1 MTRLSVC
8 GAPRKSAWV
17 SMHKAR
23 REVVM
28 AIIARQL
35 QQVARRLR
43 RAPAFTVITLLTLA
57 AGIGANTAVFSV
69 LEGVLL
75 KPLPYPQAEQLAA
88 VRLTAPGINLKDFE
102 LSPSDYFIFRE
113 QSATFQDI
121 AMYQDD
127 SVSVTGMAEPE
138 RVDAL
143 IVTDGML
150 PLLGIP
156 PMLGRVFS
164 RADDTKGAPD
174 TAVLTYGYWRRKWG
188 GDPNVVGKSIIV
200 DGKQRQIIGVMPKRF
215 HFLDHSDPAIITPF
229 QFDRNKTNL
238 GNFSYN
244 GVARLKPAAT
254 IEQVNAD
261 MARMLPIV
269 MRSFDA
275 PPGFSSKLFEDAH
288 IGPNAKPLRAEV
300 VGDIGN
306 VLWVLMGSIGMVL
319 LIVCANVTNLM
330 LVRIEGRRQELA
342 LRSALGA
349 GWGRIAGELL
359 FESLIIGFLSSVL
372 GLGLAWV
379 TLRVLVALAPSG
391 IPRLQEIGVDGTVL
405 LFTLGIAVLASVL
418 FGSIPVLKYA
428 GAHLSTGIRE
438 GGRAL
443 SQSRQQHRARNV
455 LVVVQVSLALVLLIC
470 SGLMI
475 RTFRARTN
483 VNPGFA
489 QPEQVQT
496 FRIYIPKTEVQE
508 DERVVR
514 FEQEIQDKIAAIPG
528 VASVAIGTKIPMDN
542 GGWHDPIFVESR
554 TYAEGELPPLLQFKF
569 MSPGFLKTVQ
579 IPLVAGRDFTW
590 EDTYQKLPVAIV
602 SENVAREYWPTPND
616 AIGKRVRVGSKDDW
630 REIVGVTG
638 DVYDDGVNQKPTKAA
653 YWPLMM
659 SNFESD
665 SLSVRRE
672 VAYAIR
678 SRRAGSEALMA
689 AVRQAA
695 WSVDPNLPLAEVH
708 TADYFYRRSLA
719 RTSFTLI
726 MLGVAGGMALLLGVV
741 GIYGVIAYSVSQRKR
756 EIGIRMAVGAQLPT
770 LIGMFVRQGML
781 LTSIGL
787 VAGLLASFGVMRLM
801 SSLLFGVKATDP
813 ATYIAV
819 SCGLATTAL
828 LACYL
833 PSRRAAGVDPIET
846 LRAE

>member
-1 MTRLSVC
+1 MTI
-8 GAPRKSAWV
+8 
-17 SMHKAR
+17 
-23 REVVM
+23 E
-28 AIIARQL
+28 RQFK
-35 QQVARRLR
+35 QVLRRLGR
-43 RAPAFTVITLLTLA
+43 SPVFTAITLITLA

-75 KPLPYPQAEQLAA
+75 RPLPYPHSEQLAA
-88 VRLTAPGINLKDFE
+88 VRLTAPGINIKDCE

-113 QSATFQDI
+113 QSAVFQDI
-121 AMYQDD
+121 GLYQGD
-127 SVSVTGMAEPE
+127 SVTVTGMAEPE
-138 RVDAL
+138 RVEAL

-150 PLLGIP
+150 PILGIP
-156 PMLGRVFS
+156 PMLGRVFTK
-164 RADDTKGAPD
+164 ADDVPGAPD
-174 TAVLTYGYWRRKWG
+174 TAVLTHGYWRRKFG
-188 GDPNVVGKSIIV
+188 GDRAVIGKTIVV
-200 DGKQRQIIGVMPKRF
+200 DGKQRQIIGVMPQRF
-215 HFLDHSDPAIITPF
+215 HFLDRSDPAIITPF
-229 QFDRNKTNL
+229 QLDRNKTNL
-238 GNFSYN
+238 GNFSYD
-244 GVARLKPAAT
+244 GVARLKPGVT
-254 IEQVNAD
+254 IDQVNAD

-269 MRSFDA
+269 IRSFDA
-275 PPGFSSKLFEDAH
+275 PPGFSIKLFEDAR
-288 IGPNAKPLRAEV
+288 IGPNAKSLRAEV

-330 LVRIEGRRQELA
+330 LVRIEGRHQELA

-349 GWGRIAGELL
+349 GWARIAGELL
-359 FESLIIGFLSSVL
+359 FESLIVGFLSSVL
-372 GLGLAWV
+372 GLGLAYGA
-379 TLRVLVALAPSG
+379 LRVLVALAPSG
-391 IPRLQEIGVDGTVL
+391 IPRLQEISIDGTVL

-418 FGSIPVLKYA
+418 FGSIPILKYA

-443 SQSRQQHRARNV
+443 SESRQQHRARNV

-475 RTFRARTN
+475 RTFRALTN
-483 VNPGFA
+483 VDPGFA

-496 FRIYIPKTEVQE
+496 FRIYIPKTEVKE
-508 DERVVR
+508 DERVLR

-528 VASVAIGTKIPMDN
+528 VGSVAIGTKIPMDN

-630 REIVGVTG
+630 REIVGVAG

-689 AVRQAA
+689 AVRQAV

-741 GIYGVIAYSVSQRKR
+741 GIYGVIAYSVSQRTR

-801 SSLLFGVKATDP
+801 SSLLFGVKAMDP
-813 ATYIAV
+813 LTYIAV
-819 SCGLATTAL
+819 SCGLAITAF
-828 LACYL
+828 LACFL
-833 PSRRAAGVDPIET
+833 PSRRAAAVDPVEA

>member
-1 MTRLSVC
+1 
-8 GAPRKSAWV
+8 
-17 SMHKAR
+17 
-23 REVVM
+23 M
-28 AIIARQL
+28 ATIAGQF

-43 RAPAFTVITLLTLA
+43 RAPAFTAITLLTLA
-57 AGIGANTAVFSV
+57 AGLGANTAVFSV

-88 VRLTAPGINLKDFE
+88 VRLTAPGINIKDFE

-188 GDPNVVGKSIIV
+188 GDPNVVGKTIIV

-288 IGPNAKPLRAEV
+288 IGPNTKPLRAEV

-330 LVRIEGRRQELA
+330 LVRVEGRRQELA
-342 LRSALGA
+342 LRAALGA

-359 FESLIIGFLSSVL
+359 FESLILGFLSSVL
-372 GLGLAWV
+372 GLGLAYAA
-379 TLRVLVALAPSG
+379 LRLLVALAPSG
-391 IPRLQEIGVDGTVL
+391 IPRLQEVGIDGTVL
-405 LFTLGIAVLASVL
+405 LFTLGIAMLASVL
-418 FGSIPVLKYA
+418 FASIPVLKYA

-438 GGRAL
+438 GARAL
-443 SQSRQQHRARNV
+443 SQSRGQHRARNV

-475 RTFRARTN
+475 RTFRALTN
-483 VNPGFA
+483 VNAGFA
-489 QPEQVQT
+489 DPERVQT
-496 FRIYIPKTEVQE
+496 FRIYIPETEVKE
-508 DERVVR
+508 NERVVR

-528 VASVAIGTKIPMDN
+528 VDSVAIGTKIPMDP
-542 GGWHDPIFVESR
+542 GGWHDPIFAEGR

-579 IPLVAGRDFTW
+579 IPMVAGRDFTW
-590 EDTYQKLPVAIV
+590 DDTYQKLPVAII
-602 SENVAREYWPTPND
+602 SENVAREYWPTAGD
-616 AIGKRVRVGSKDDW
+616 ALGKRIRVSTKDDW
-630 REIVGVTG
+630 REIIGVAG
-638 DVYDDGVNQKPTKAA
+638 DVYDDGVNQKPSKAA

-659 SNFESD
+659 VNFESD
-665 SLSVRRE
+665 PLSVRRE
-672 VAYAIR
+672 VAFAIR
-678 SRRAGSEALMA
+678 TRRAGSEALMA
-689 AVRQAA
+689 AVREAV

-708 TADYFYRRSLA
+708 TADYFYRKSLA

-741 GIYGVIAYSVSQRKR
+741 GIYGVIAYSVSQRTR
-756 EIGIRMAVGAQLPT
+756 EVGIRIALGAQLPSVT
-770 LIGMFVRQGML
+770 GMFVRQGMW
-781 LTSIGL
+781 LTGIGVLAGVL
-787 VAGLLASFGVMRLM
+787 VSFGVMRLM
-801 SSLLFGVKATDP
+801 SSLLFGVQAVDP
-813 ATYIAV
+813 VTYIAV
-819 SCGLATTAL
+819 SCGLAATAF

-833 PSRRAAGVDPIET
+833 PSRRAAGVDPVEA

>member
-1 MTRLSVC
+1 
-8 GAPRKSAWV
+8 
-17 SMHKAR
+17 
-23 REVVM
+23 M
-28 AIIARQL
+28 ATIGGQFK
-35 QQVARRLR
+35 QVLRRLGR
-43 RAPAFTVITLLTLA
+43 SPVFTAITLITLA

-75 KPLPYPQAEQLAA
+75 KPLPYPHSEQLAA
-88 VRLTAPGINLKDFE
+88 VRLTAPGINIKDFE

-121 AMYQDD
+121 GLYQGD
-127 SVSVTGMAEPE
+127 SVSVTGTAEPE

-150 PLLGIP
+150 PILGIP
-156 PMLGRVFS
+156 PMLGRVFTK
-164 RADDTKGAPD
+164 ADDSPGVPN
-174 TAVLTYGYWRRKWG
+174 TAVLTYGYWRRKFG
-188 GDPNVVGKSIIV
+188 GDPSVIGKTIVV

-215 HFLDHSDPAIITPF
+215 HFLDRSDPAIVTPF

-244 GVARLKPAAT
+244 GVARLKSGVT

-275 PPGFSSKLFEDAH
+275 PPGFSIKLFEDAH

-300 VGDIGN
+300 VGDIGD

-372 GLGLAWV
+372 GLGLVYGA
-379 TLRVLVALAPSG
+379 LRVLVALAPSG
-391 IPRLQEIGVDGTVL
+391 IPRLQEIGIDGTVL
-405 LFTLGIAVLASVL
+405 LFTLAIAVLASVL

-475 RTFRARTN
+475 RTFRALTN

-489 QPEQVQT
+489 QPERVQT
-496 FRIYIPKTEVQE
+496 FRIYIPNTEVKE
-508 DERVVR
+508 DERVLR
-514 FEQEIQDKIAAIPG
+514 FEQEIQEKIAAIPG
-528 VASVAIGTKIPMDN
+528 VESVAIGTKIPMDN
-542 GGWHDPIFVESR
+542 QGWHDPIFAEGR

-569 MSPGFLKTVQ
+569 MSPGFLGTVQ
-579 IPLVAGRDFTW
+579 IPLVAGREFTW

-602 SENVAREYWPTPND
+602 SENVAREYWPTAGD
-616 AIGKRVRVGSKDDW
+616 AIGRRIRVSSKDDW

-665 SLSVRRE
+665 TLSVRRG

-689 AVRQAA
+689 AVRQAV

-726 MLGVAGGMALLLGVV
+726 TLGVAGGMALLLGVV
-741 GIYGVIAYSVSQRKR
+741 GIYGVIAYSVSQRTR
-756 EIGIRMAVGAQLPT
+756 EIGIRIALGAQLPT
-770 LIGMFVRQGML
+770 LTGMFVRQGML

-787 VAGLLASFGVMRLM
+787 VAGLLVSFGVMRLM
-801 SSLLFGVKATDP
+801 SSLLFGVKAMDP
-813 ATYIAV
+813 VTYIAV
-819 SCGLATTAL
+819 SCGLAATAF

-833 PSRRAAGVDPIET
+833 PSRRAAGVDPVEA

>member
-1 MTRLSVC
+1 MTI
-8 GAPRKSAWV
+8 G
-17 SMHKAR
+17 
-23 REVVM
+23 
-28 AIIARQL
+28 RQFE
-35 QQVARRLR
+35 QVLRRLGR
-43 RAPAFTVITLLTLA
+43 SPVFTVITLITLA
-57 AGIGANTAVFSV
+57 AGIGANTAVFNV

-75 KPLPYPQAEQLAA
+75 RPLPYPHSEQLAA
-88 VRLTAPGINLKDFE
+88 VQLTASGINLKDFE

-113 QSATFQDI
+113 QSTMFQDI
-121 AMYQDD
+121 GLYQGD
-127 SVSVTGMAEPE
+127 SVSVTGTAEPE

-150 PLLGIP
+150 PILGIP
-156 PMLGRVFS
+156 PMLGRVFTK
-164 RADDTKGAPD
+164 ADDFPGAPD
-174 TAVLTYGYWRRKWG
+174 TAVLTHGYWRRKFG
-188 GDPNVVGKSIIV
+188 GDRSIIGKTIVV
-200 DGKQRQIIGVMPKRF
+200 DGKQRQIIGVMPQRF
-215 HFLDHSDPAIITPF
+215 HFLDRSDPAIITPF
-229 QFDRNKTNL
+229 QLDRNKTNL
-238 GNFSYN
+238 GNFSYD
-244 GVARLKPAAT
+244 GVARLKPGVT
-254 IEQVNAD
+254 IDQVNTD

-275 PPGFSSKLFEDAH
+275 PPGFSIKLFEDAR
-288 IGPNAKPLRAEV
+288 IAPNAKPLRAQV

-319 LIVCANVTNLM
+319 LIICANVTNLM

-359 FESLIIGFLSSVL
+359 FESLILGFLSSVL
-372 GLGLAWV
+372 GLGLAYGA
-379 TLRVLVALAPSG
+379 LRVLVALAPSG
-391 IPRLQEIGVDGTVL
+391 IPRLQEIGIDGTVL

-443 SQSRQQHRARNV
+443 SESRQQHRARNV
-455 LVVVQVSLALVLLIC
+455 LVVAQVSLALVLLIC

-475 RTFRARTN
+475 RTFRALTN

-496 FRIYIPKTEVQE
+496 FRIYVPKTEVKE
-508 DERVVR
+508 DERVARV
-514 FEQEIQDKIAAIPG
+514 EQEIQDKIAAIPG
-528 VASVAIGTKIPMDN
+528 VGSVAIGTKIPMDS
-542 GGWHDPIFVESR
+542 GGWHDPIFLESR

-602 SENVAREYWPTPND
+602 SENVAREYWPTPRE
-616 AIGKRVRVGSKDDW
+616 ALGKRIRVSSKDDW

-659 SNFESD
+659 SNFEGD

-672 VAYAIR
+672 VAYTIR

-689 AVRQAA
+689 AVRQAV

-741 GIYGVIAYSVSQRKR
+741 GIYGVIAYSVSQRTR
-756 EIGIRMAVGAQLPT
+756 EIGIRIAVGAQLPT

-787 VAGLLASFGVMRLM
+787 VAGLLVSFGVMRLM
-801 SSLLFGVKATDP
+801 SSLLFGVKAVDP
-813 ATYIAV
+813 LTYIAV
-819 SCGLATTAL
+819 SCGLAITAF

-833 PSRRAAGVDPIET
+833 PSRRAAAVDPVEA

>member
-1 MTRLSVC
+1 MSTIGGQFKQVLWRLGRSPV
-8 GAPRKSAWV
+8 
-17 SMHKAR
+17 
-23 REVVM
+23 
-28 AIIARQL
+28 
-35 QQVARRLR
+35 
-43 RAPAFTVITLLTLA
+43 FTVITLITLA

-75 KPLPYPQAEQLAA
+75 KPLPYPHSERLAA
-88 VRLTAPGINLKDFE
+88 IRLTAPGINIKDFE

-188 GDPNVVGKSIIV
+188 GDPNVVGKTIIV

-275 PPGFSSKLFEDAH
+275 PPGFSIKLFEDAR

-330 LVRIEGRRQELA
+330 LVRIEGRRQELV

-359 FESLIIGFLSSVL
+359 FESLIIGFLSGAL
-372 GLGLAWV
+372 GLGLAWGA
-379 TLRVLVALAPSG
+379 LRVLVALAPSG
-391 IPRLQEIGVDGTVL
+391 IPRLQGVGIDETVL

-418 FGSIPVLKYA
+418 FASIPVLKYA

-443 SQSRQQHRARNV
+443 SQSRQQHRARNA
-455 LVVVQVSLALVLLIC
+455 LVVVQVSLAVVLLIC

-475 RTFRARTN
+475 RTFRALTK

-496 FRIYIPKTEVQE
+496 FRIYIPKTEAKE

-528 VASVAIGTKIPMDN
+528 VESVAIGTKIPMDP

-630 REIVGVTG
+630 REIVGVAG

-659 SNFESD
+659 SNFESN
-665 SLSVRRE
+665 SLSVQRG

-689 AVRQAA
+689 DVRQAV

-708 TADYFYRRSLA
+708 TADYFYRKSLA

-741 GIYGVIAYSVSQRKR
+741 GIYGVVAYSVSQRTR
-756 EIGIRMAVGAQLPT
+756 EIGIRMALGAQLPT
-770 LIGMFVRQGML
+770 LTRMFVRQGML
-781 LTSIGL
+781 LTSIGV
-787 VAGLLASFGVMRLM
+787 VAGLFVSFGVMRLM

-813 ATYIAV
+813 VTYIAV
-819 SCGLATTAL
+819 SCGLAATAF

>member
-1 MTRLSVC
+1 
-8 GAPRKSAWV
+8 
-17 SMHKAR
+17 
-23 REVVM
+23 
-28 AIIARQL
+28 
-35 QQVARRLR
+35 
-43 RAPAFTVITLLTLA
+43 
-57 AGIGANTAVFSV
+57 
-69 LEGVLL
+69 
-75 KPLPYPQAEQLAA
+75 
-88 VRLTAPGINLKDFE
+88 
-102 LSPSDYFIFRE
+102 
-113 QSATFQDI
+113 
-121 AMYQDD
+121 
-127 SVSVTGMAEPE
+127 
-138 RVDAL
+138 
-143 IVTDGML
+143 
-150 PLLGIP
+150 
-156 PMLGRVFS
+156 
-164 RADDTKGAPD
+164 
-174 TAVLTYGYWRRKWG
+174 
-188 GDPNVVGKSIIV
+188 
-200 DGKQRQIIGVMPKRF
+200 
-215 HFLDHSDPAIITPF
+215 
-229 QFDRNKTNL
+229 
-238 GNFSYN
+238 
-244 GVARLKPAAT
+244 
-254 IEQVNAD
+254 
-261 MARMLPIV
+261 MLPIV

-275 PPGFSSKLFEDAH
+275 PPGFSIKLFEDAR

-359 FESLIIGFLSSVL
+359 FESLVVGFLSSAL
-372 GLGLAWV
+372 GLGLAYSA
-379 TLRVLVALAPSG
+379 LRVLVALAPSG
-391 IPRLQEIGVDGTVL
+391 IPRLQEIGIDGTVL
-405 LFTLGIAVLASVL
+405 LFTLGIAVLASLL
-418 FGSIPVLKYA
+418 FGLIPVLKYA
-428 GAHLSTGIRE
+428 GRHLSTGIRE

-443 SQSRQQHRARNV
+443 SESRQRHRARNV

-475 RTFRARTN
+475 RTFRALTN

-496 FRIYIPKTEVQE
+496 FRIYIPKTEVKE

-514 FEQEIQDKIAAIPG
+514 FEQEIQDKIGAIPG
-528 VASVAIGTKIPMDN
+528 VESVAIGTKIPMDS

-554 TYAEGELPPLLQFKF
+554 TYAEGELPPVLQFKF

-579 IPLVAGRDFTW
+579 IPLMAGRDFTW

-602 SENVAREYWPTPND
+602 SENVAREYWPTPSD

-678 SRRAGSEALMA
+678 SRRAGSEELMA
-689 AVRQAA
+689 AVRQAV
-695 WSVDPNLPLAEVH
+695 WSVDPNLPLAEAH
-708 TADYFYRRSLA
+708 TADYFYRKSLA

-741 GIYGVIAYSVSQRKR
+741 GIYGVIAYSVSQRTR
-756 EIGIRMAVGAQLPT
+756 EIGIRIALGAQLPT
-770 LIGMFVRQGML
+770 LTRMFVRQGML
-781 LTSIGL
+781 LTSIGV
-787 VAGLLASFGVMRLM
+787 VAGLFVSFGVMRLM

-813 ATYIAV
+813 VTYIAV
-819 SCGLATTAL
+819 SSGLATTAF

-833 PSRRAAGVDPIET
+833 PSRRAAGVDPVET

>member
-1 MTRLSVC
+1 
-8 GAPRKSAWV
+8 
-17 SMHKAR
+17 
-23 REVVM
+23 M
-28 AIIARQL
+28 ATIRGQF
-35 QQVARRLR
+35 QQVLRKLR
-43 RAPAFTVITLLTLA
+43 RSPVFTAITLITLA

-75 KPLPYPQAEQLAA
+75 KPLPYPHPEQLAA
-88 VRLTAPGINLKDFE
+88 VRLTAPGINIKDFE

-113 QSATFQDI
+113 QNTTFQDI
-121 AMYQDD
+121 AMYQGD
-127 SVSVTGMAEPE
+127 SVSVTGSAEPE
-138 RVDAL
+138 RVDSL

-150 PLLGIP
+150 PILAIP

-164 RADDTKGAPD
+164 KADDSPGAPD
-174 TAVLTYGYWRRKWG
+174 TVVLTYGYWRRKFG
-188 GDPNVVGKSIIV
+188 GDRSVIGKTLVV
-200 DGKQRQIIGVMPKRF
+200 DGKQRQIIGVMPQRF
-215 HFLDHSDPAIITPF
+215 HFLDRSDPAIITPF

-244 GVARLKPAAT
+244 GVARLKPGVT
-254 IEQVNAD
+254 MPQVSAD

-275 PPGFSSKLFEDAH
+275 PPGFSIKLFEEAR
-288 IGPNAKPLRAEV
+288 IAPNPKLLRAEV
-300 VGDIGN
+300 VGDIGD
-306 VLWVLMGSIGMVL
+306 VLWVLMGSVGMVL

-330 LVRIEGRRQELA
+330 LVRIEARRQELA

-372 GLGLAWV
+372 GLALAYAA
-379 TLRVLVALAPSG
+379 LRVLVALAPSG
-391 IPRLQEIGVDGTVL
+391 IPRLQEIGIDGTVL
-405 LFTLGIAVLASVL
+405 LFTLGIAALASVL
-418 FGSIPVLKYA
+418 FASIPVLKYA

-443 SQSRQQHRARNV
+443 SQSREQHRARNA
-455 LVVVQVSLALVLLIC
+455 LVVLQVALALVLLIC
-470 SGLMI
+470 SGLMM
-475 RTFRARTN
+475 RTFLALTN

-489 QPEQVQT
+489 QPQQVQT
-496 FRIYIPKTEVQE
+496 FRIYIPNTEVKE

-514 FEQEIQDKIAAIPG
+514 FEEEIQEKIAAISG
-528 VASVAIGTKIPMDN
+528 VDFVAIGTKIPMDN
-542 GGWHDPIFVESR
+542 QGWHDPIFVESR

-569 MSPGFLKTVQ
+569 MSPGFLRTVQ
-579 IPLVAGRDFTW
+579 IPLVAGREFTW
-590 EDTYQKLPVAIV
+590 EDTYQKRAVAII
-602 SENVAREYWPTPND
+602 SENVAQEYWPTPAD
-616 AIGKRVRVGSKDDW
+616 AIGKRIRVSTKDDW
-630 REIVGVTG
+630 REIIGVTG

-665 SLSVRRE
+665 PLSVRRE
-672 VAYAIR
+672 VAYAVR
-678 SRRAGSEALMA
+678 SRLAGSESLMA
-689 AVRQAA
+689 AVRQAV

-708 TADYFYRRSLA
+708 TADYFYRKSLA

-741 GIYGVIAYSVSQRKR
+741 GIYGVIAYSVSQRTR
-756 EIGIRMAVGAQLPT
+756 EIGIRIALGAQLPT
-770 LIGMFVRQGML
+770 LTGMFVRQGML
-781 LTSIGL
+781 LTGIGVL
-787 VAGLLASFGVMRLM
+787 AGLLVSIGVMRLM
-801 SSLLFGVKATDP
+801 SSLLFGVKAMDP
-813 ATYIAV
+813 VTYIAV
-819 SCGLATTAL
+819 ACGLAATAF

-833 PSRRAAGVDPIET
+833 PSRRAARVDPVDA

>member
-1 MTRLSVC
+1 
-8 GAPRKSAWV
+8 
-17 SMHKAR
+17 MHKAR

-28 AIIARQL
+28 ATIAGQF

-188 GDPNVVGKSIIV
+188 GDPNVVGESIIV

-330 LVRIEGRRQELA
+330 LVRVEGRRQELA
-342 LRSALGA
+342 LRAALGA

-359 FESLIIGFLSSVL
+359 FESLILGFLSSVL
-372 GLGLAWV
+372 GLGLAYAA
-379 TLRVLVALAPSG
+379 LRLLVALAPSG
-391 IPRLQEIGVDGTVL
+391 IPRLQEVGIDGTVL
-405 LFTLGIAVLASVL
+405 LFTLGIAMLASVL
-418 FGSIPVLKYA
+418 FASIPVLKYA

-438 GGRAL
+438 GARAL
-443 SQSRQQHRARNV
+443 SQSRGQHRARNV

-475 RTFRARTN
+475 RTFRALTN

-489 QPEQVQT
+489 EPERVQT
-496 FRIYIPKTEVQE
+496 FRIYIPETEVKE
-508 DERVVR
+508 NERVVR
-514 FEQEIQDKIAAIPG
+514 FEQEIQEKIAAIPG
-528 VASVAIGTKIPMDN
+528 VESVAIGTKIPMDP
-542 GGWHDPIFVESR
+542 GGWHDPIFAEGR

-579 IPLVAGRDFTW
+579 IPIVAGRDFTW
-590 EDTYQKLPVAIV
+590 DDTYQKLPVAII
-602 SENVAREYWPTPND
+602 SENVAREYWPTAGD
-616 AIGKRVRVGSKDDW
+616 ALGKRIRVSTKDDW
-630 REIVGVTG
+630 REIIGVAG
-638 DVYDDGVNQKPTKAA
+638 DVYDDGVNQKPSKAA

-659 SNFESD
+659 ANFESD
-665 SLSVRRE
+665 PLSVRRE
-672 VAYAIR
+672 VAFAVR
-678 SRRAGSEALMA
+678 TRRAGSQALMA
-689 AVRQAA
+689 AVREAV

-708 TADYFYRRSLA
+708 TADYFYRKSLA

-741 GIYGVIAYSVSQRKR
+741 GIYGVIAYSVSQRTR
-756 EIGIRMAVGAQLPT
+756 EIGIRIALGAQLPSVT
-770 LIGMFVRQGML
+770 GMFVRQGMW
-781 LTSIGL
+781 LTGIGVL
-787 VAGLLASFGVMRLM
+787 AGVFVSFAVMRLM
-801 SSLLFGVKATDP
+801 SSLLFGVQAVDP
-813 ATYIAV
+813 VTYIAV
-819 SCGLATTAL
+819 SCGLAATAF

-833 PSRRAAGVDPIET
+833 PSRRAAGVDPVEA

>member
-1 MTRLSVC
+1 
-8 GAPRKSAWV
+8 
-17 SMHKAR
+17 
-23 REVVM
+23 M
-28 AIIARQL
+28 ATVGGQFKHVL
-35 QQVARRLR
+35 RRLR
-43 RAPAFTVITLLTLA
+43 RAPVFTAFTLITLA

-69 LEGVLL
+69 LEAVLL
-75 KPLPYPQAEQLAA
+75 KPLPYPHSEQLAA
-88 VRLTAPGINLKDFE
+88 VRLTAPGIHIKDFE

-113 QSATFQDI
+113 QSTTFQDI
-121 AMYQDD
+121 GLYQVD
-127 SVSVTGMAEPE
+127 SVSVTGTAEPE

-150 PLLGIP
+150 PILGIT
-156 PMLGRVFS
+156 PMLGRAFTK
-164 RADDTKGAPD
+164 ADDSPGAPD
-174 TAVLTYGYWRRKWG
+174 TAVLTYGYWRRKFG
-188 GDPNVVGKSIIV
+188 GDASVIGKAIIL
-200 DGKQRQIIGVMPKRF
+200 DGKQRQIIGVMPQRF
-215 HFLDHSDPAIITPF
+215 HFLDRSDPAVITPF
-229 QFDRNKTNL
+229 QFDRQKTNL
-238 GNFSYN
+238 GNFSYD
-244 GVARLKPAAT
+244 GVARLKPGVT
-254 IEQVNAD
+254 IERVNTD
-261 MARMLPIV
+261 MERMLPIV
-269 MRSFDA
+269 MRSFEA
-275 PPGFSSKLFEDAH
+275 PPGFSIKLFQDAR
-288 IGPNAKPLRAEV
+288 IGPNAKSLRAEV

-342 LRSALGA
+342 LRAALGA

-372 GLGLAWV
+372 GLGLAYGA
-379 TLRVLVALAPSG
+379 LRLFVALAPSG
-391 IPRLQEIGVDGTVL
+391 IPRLQEIGIDGNTL
-405 LFTLGIAVLASVL
+405 LFTLSIAVLASVL
-418 FGSIPVLKYA
+418 FGLLPVLKYA

-455 LVVVQVSLALVLLIC
+455 LAVVQVSLALVLLIC

-475 RTFRARTN
+475 RTFRALVN

-489 QPEQVQT
+489 RPEQVQT
-496 FRIYIPKTEVQE
+496 FRISIVDTEVKE

-528 VASVAIGTKIPMDN
+528 AESVAIGTKIPMDN
-542 GGWHDPIFVESR
+542 QGWHDPIFLEGR

-569 MSPGFLKTVQ
+569 MSPGFLKTVR

-590 EDTYQKLPVAIV
+590 QDIYQKLPVAIV
-602 SENVAREYWPTPND
+602 SENVAREYWPTPGD
-616 AIGKRVRVGSKDDW
+616 AIGKRIRVSSKDDW

-638 DVYDDGVNQKPTKAA
+638 DVYDDGVSQKPTKAA

-665 SLSVRRE
+665 PVSVRRG

-678 SRRAGSEALMA
+678 SRRAGSEAFMA
-689 AVRQAA
+689 AVRQAV
-695 WSVDPNLPLAEVH
+695 WSVDPNLPLAEVY

-741 GIYGVIAYSVSQRKR
+741 GIYGVIAYSVSQRTR
-756 EIGIRMAVGAQLPT
+756 EIGIRIALGAQSPMVT
-770 LIGMFVRQGML
+770 GMFVRQGML

-787 VAGLLASFGVMRLM
+787 LVGLLVSFGVMRLM
-801 SSLLFGVKATDP
+801 STLLFGVKAMDP
-813 ATYIAV
+813 ITYITV
-819 SCGLATTAL
+819 SCGLATTAF

-833 PSRRAAGVDPIET
+833 PSRRAAGVDPVDA

>member
-1 MTRLSVC
+1 MATI
-8 GAPRKSAWV
+8 GAQFK
-17 SMHKAR
+17 
-23 REVVM
+23 
-28 AIIARQL
+28 
-35 QQVARRLR
+35 QVLRRLR
-43 RAPAFTVITLLTLA
+43 RSPAFTAITLITLA
-57 AGIGANTAVFSV
+57 AGIAANTAVFSV

-75 KPLPYPQAEQLAA
+75 KPLPYPHSERLAA
-88 VRLTAPGINLKDFE
+88 VRLTAPGINIKDFE

-121 AMYQDD
+121 ALFQGD

-150 PLLGIP
+150 SILGIP
-156 PMLGRVFS
+156 PMLGRVFTK
-164 RADDTKGAPD
+164 ADDSPGGPD
-174 TAVLTYGYWRRKWG
+174 TAVLTYGYWRGKFG
-188 GDPNVVGKSIIV
+188 GDPSVLGKTIVV
-200 DGKQRQIIGVMPKRF
+200 DGKQRQIIGVMPQRF
-215 HFLDHSDPAIITPF
+215 HFLDRSDPAIITPF

-238 GNFSYN
+238 GNFSYD
-244 GVARLKPAAT
+244 GVARLKSGVT

-275 PPGFSSKLFEDAH
+275 PPGFSIKLFEDAR

-349 GWGRIAGELL
+349 GWGRIAGEVL

-372 GLGLAWV
+372 GLGLAYGA
-379 TLRVLVALAPSG
+379 LRVLVALAPSG
-391 IPRLQEIGVDGTVL
+391 IPRLQEIGIDGTVL

-443 SQSRQQHRARNV
+443 SESRQQHRARNV

-475 RTFRARTN
+475 RTFRALTN

-489 QPEQVQT
+489 QPEHVQT
-496 FRIYIPKTEVQE
+496 FRIYIPDTEVKE
-508 DERVVR
+508 GERVVR

-528 VASVAIGTKIPMDN
+528 VESVAIGTKIPMDN
-542 GGWHDPIFVESR
+542 QGWHDPIYVEGRSL
-554 TYAEGELPPLLQFKF
+554 AEGELPPLLQFKF

-579 IPLVAGRDFTW
+579 IPLMAGRDFSW
-590 EDTYQKLPVAIV
+590 EDTYQKLPVAII

-616 AIGKRVRVGSKDDW
+616 ALGKRIRVSSKDDW
-630 REIVGVTG
+630 REIIGVTG

-665 SLSVRRE
+665 PLSVRRE

-678 SRRAGSEALMA
+678 SRRAGSQALLA
-689 AVRQAA
+689 AVRQAV

-708 TADYFYRRSLA
+708 IADYFYRRSLA

-741 GIYGVIAYSVSQRKR
+741 GIYGVIAYSVSQRTR
-756 EIGIRMAVGAQLPT
+756 EIGIRMALGAQLPT
-770 LIGMFVRQGML
+770 LTGMFVRQGML
-781 LTSIGL
+781 LTSIGV
-787 VAGLLASFGVMRLM
+787 VAGLLVSFGVMRLM
-801 SSLLFGVKATDP
+801 SSLLFGVKAMDP
-813 ATYIAV
+813 VTYIAV
-819 SCGLATTAL
+819 SFGLAATAF

-833 PSRRAAGVDPIET
+833 PSRRAAAVDPVES

>member
-1 MTRLSVC
+1 
-8 GAPRKSAWV
+8 
-17 SMHKAR
+17 
-23 REVVM
+23 
-28 AIIARQL
+28 
-35 QQVARRLR
+35 
-43 RAPAFTVITLLTLA
+43 VITLLTLA

-188 GDPNVVGKSIIV
+188 GDPNVVGESIIV

-330 LVRIEGRRQELA
+330 LVRVEGRRQELA
-342 LRSALGA
+342 LRAALGA

-359 FESLIIGFLSSVL
+359 FESLILGFLSSVL
-372 GLGLAWV
+372 GLGLAYAA
-379 TLRVLVALAPSG
+379 LRLLVALAPSG
-391 IPRLQEIGVDGTVL
+391 IPRLQEVGIDGTVL
-405 LFTLGIAVLASVL
+405 LFTLGIAMLASVL
-418 FGSIPVLKYA
+418 FASIPVLKYA

-438 GGRAL
+438 GARAL
-443 SQSRQQHRARNV
+443 SQSREQHRARNV

-475 RTFRARTN
+475 RTFRALTN

-489 QPEQVQT
+489 EPERVQT
-496 FRIYIPKTEVQE
+496 FRIYIPETEVKE
-508 DERVVR
+508 NERVVR

-528 VASVAIGTKIPMDN
+528 VESVAIGTKIPMDP
-542 GGWHDPIFVESR
+542 GGWHDPIFAEGR

-579 IPLVAGRDFTW
+579 IPVVAGRDFTW
-590 EDTYQKLPVAIV
+590 DDTYQKLPVAII
-602 SENVAREYWPTPND
+602 SENVAREYWPTAGD
-616 AIGKRVRVGSKDDW
+616 ALGKRIRVSTKDDW
-630 REIVGVTG
+630 REIIGVAG
-638 DVYDDGVNQKPTKAA
+638 DVYDDGVNQKPSKAA

-659 SNFESD
+659 ANFESD

-672 VAYAIR
+672 VAFAIR
-678 SRRAGSEALMA
+678 TRRAGSEALMA
-689 AVRQAA
+689 AVREAV

-708 TADYFYRRSLA
+708 TADYFYRKSLA

-741 GIYGVIAYSVSQRKR
+741 GIYGVIAYSVSQRTR
-756 EIGIRMAVGAQLPT
+756 EVGIRIALGAQLPSVT
-770 LIGMFVRQGML
+770 GMFVRQGMW
-781 LTSIGL
+781 LTGIGVLAGVL
-787 VAGLLASFGVMRLM
+787 VSFGVMRLM
-801 SSLLFGVKATDP
+801 SSLLFGVQAVDP
-813 ATYIAV
+813 VTYIAV
-819 SCGLATTAL
+819 SCGLAATAF

-833 PSRRAAGVDPIET
+833 PSRRAAGVDPVEA

>member
-1 MTRLSVC
+1 
-8 GAPRKSAWV
+8 
-17 SMHKAR
+17 
-23 REVVM
+23 M
-28 AIIARQL
+28 ATIAGQF

-43 RAPAFTVITLLTLA
+43 RAPAFTAITLLTLA

-88 VRLTAPGINLKDFE
+88 VRLTAPGINIKDFE

-188 GDPNVVGKSIIV
+188 GDPNVVGKTIIV

-288 IGPNAKPLRAEV
+288 IGPNTKPLRAEV

-330 LVRIEGRRQELA
+330 LVRVEGRRQELA
-342 LRSALGA
+342 LRAALGA

-359 FESLIIGFLSSVL
+359 FESLILGFLSSVL
-372 GLGLAWV
+372 GLGLAYAA
-379 TLRVLVALAPSG
+379 LRLLVALAPSG
-391 IPRLQEIGVDGTVL
+391 IPRLQEVGIDGTVL
-405 LFTLGIAVLASVL
+405 LFTLGIAMLASVL
-418 FGSIPVLKYA
+418 FASIPVLKYA

-438 GGRAL
+438 GARAL
-443 SQSRQQHRARNV
+443 SQSRGQHRARNV

-475 RTFRARTN
+475 RTFRALTN

-489 QPEQVQT
+489 EPERVQT
-496 FRIYIPKTEVQE
+496 FRIYIPETEVKE
-508 DERVVR
+508 NERVVR

-528 VASVAIGTKIPMDN
+528 VDSVAIGTKIPMDP
-542 GGWHDPIFVESR
+542 GGWHDPIFAEGR

-579 IPLVAGRDFTW
+579 IPMVAGRDFTW
-590 EDTYQKLPVAIV
+590 DDTYQKLPVAII
-602 SENVAREYWPTPND
+602 SENVAREYWPTAGD
-616 AIGKRVRVGSKDDW
+616 ALGKRIRVSTKDDW
-630 REIVGVTG
+630 REIIGVAG
-638 DVYDDGVNQKPTKAA
+638 DVYDDGVNQKPSKAA

-659 SNFESD
+659 ANFESD
-665 SLSVRRE
+665 PLSVRRE
-672 VAYAIR
+672 VAFAVR
-678 SRRAGSEALMA
+678 TRRAGSEALMA
-689 AVRQAA
+689 DVREAV

-708 TADYFYRRSLA
+708 TADYFYRKSLA

-741 GIYGVIAYSVSQRKR
+741 GIYGVIAYSVSQRTR
-756 EIGIRMAVGAQLPT
+756 EVGIRIALGAQLPSVT
-770 LIGMFVRQGML
+770 GMFVRQGMW
-781 LTSIGL
+781 LTGIGVLAGVL
-787 VAGLLASFGVMRLM
+787 VSFGVMRLM
-801 SSLLFGVKATDP
+801 SSLLFGVQAVDP
-813 ATYIAV
+813 VTYIAV
-819 SCGLATTAL
+819 SCGLAATAF

-833 PSRRAAGVDPIET
+833 PSRRAAGVDPVEA

>member
-1 MTRLSVC
+1 
-8 GAPRKSAWV
+8 
-17 SMHKAR
+17 
-23 REVVM
+23 M
-28 AIIARQL
+28 ATIAGQFK
-35 QQVARRLR
+35 QVTRRLR
-43 RAPAFTVITLLTLA
+43 RAPAFTAITLLTLA

-150 PLLGIP
+150 PLLAIP

-188 GDPNVVGKSIIV
+188 GDPNVVGKTIIV

-330 LVRIEGRRQELA
+330 LVRVEGRRQELA
-342 LRSALGA
+342 LRAALGA

-359 FESLIIGFLSSVL
+359 FESLILGFLSSVL
-372 GLGLAWV
+372 GLGLAYAA
-379 TLRVLVALAPSG
+379 LRLLVALAPSG
-391 IPRLQEIGVDGTVL
+391 IPRLQEVGIDGTVL
-405 LFTLGIAVLASVL
+405 LFTLGIAMLASVL
-418 FGSIPVLKYA
+418 FASIPVLKYA

-438 GGRAL
+438 GARAL
-443 SQSRQQHRARNV
+443 SQSRGQHRARNV

-475 RTFRARTN
+475 RTFRALTN

-489 QPEQVQT
+489 EPERVQT
-496 FRIYIPKTEVQE
+496 FRIYIPETEVKE
-508 DERVVR
+508 NERVVR

-528 VASVAIGTKIPMDN
+528 VDSVAIGTKIPMDP
-542 GGWHDPIFVESR
+542 GGWHDPIFAEGR

-579 IPLVAGRDFTW
+579 IPVVAGRDFTW
-590 EDTYQKLPVAIV
+590 DDTYQKLPVAII
-602 SENVAREYWPTPND
+602 SENVAREYWPTAGD
-616 AIGKRVRVGSKDDW
+616 ALGKRIRVSTKDDW
-630 REIVGVTG
+630 REIIGVAG
-638 DVYDDGVNQKPTKAA
+638 DVYDDGVNQKPSKAA

-659 SNFESD
+659 ANFESD
-665 SLSVRRE
+665 PLSVRRE
-672 VAYAIR
+672 VAFAVR
-678 SRRAGSEALMA
+678 TRRAGSEALMA
-689 AVRQAA
+689 DVREAV

-708 TADYFYRRSLA
+708 TADYFYRKSLA

-741 GIYGVIAYSVSQRKR
+741 GIYGVIAYSVSQRTR
-756 EIGIRMAVGAQLPT
+756 EVGIRIALGAQLPSVT
-770 LIGMFVRQGML
+770 GMFVRQGMW
-781 LTSIGL
+781 LTGIGVLAGVL
-787 VAGLLASFGVMRLM
+787 VSFGVMRLM
-801 SSLLFGVKATDP
+801 SSLLFGVQAVDP
-813 ATYIAV
+813 VTYIAV
-819 SCGLATTAL
+819 SCGLAATAF

-833 PSRRAAGVDPIET
+833 PSRRAAGVDPVEA

>member
-1 MTRLSVC
+1 
-8 GAPRKSAWV
+8 
-17 SMHKAR
+17 
-23 REVVM
+23 M
-28 AIIARQL
+28 ATIGGQFQHVL
-35 QQVARRLR
+35 RRLR
-43 RAPAFTVITLLTLA
+43 RAPAFTAVTLITLA

-75 KPLPYPQAEQLAA
+75 KPLPYPRAEELAA
-88 VRLTAPGINLKDFE
+88 VQLTAPGININDFE

-113 QSATFQDI
+113 QSTTFQDI
-121 AMYQDD
+121 GMYQDD

-138 RVDAL
+138 RVDSL

-164 RADDTKGAPD
+164 KADDTKGAPD
-174 TAVLTYGYWRRKWG
+174 TVVLTYGYWRRKWG
-188 GDPNVVGKSIIV
+188 GDPNVIGKTIIV
-200 DGKQRQIIGVMPKRF
+200 DGKQHQIIGVMPKRF
-215 HFLDHSDPAIITPF
+215 HFLDRPDPAIITPF

-244 GVARLKPAAT
+244 GVARLKPGVT
-254 IEQVNAD
+254 IAQLNTD

-275 PPGFSSKLFEDAH
+275 PPGFSIKLFEDAR

-330 LVRIEGRRQELA
+330 LVRVEGRRQELA

-359 FESLIIGFLSSVL
+359 FESLTIGFLSSLL
-372 GLGLAWV
+372 GLGLAFAA
-379 TLRVLVALAPSG
+379 LRLLVALAPSG
-391 IPRLQEIGVDGTVL
+391 IPRLQEVGIDGTVL
-405 LFTLGIAVLASVL
+405 LFTLAIALLASVL
-418 FGSIPVLKYA
+418 FASIPVLKYA

-438 GGRAL
+438 GARAL
-443 SQSRQQHRARNV
+443 SQSREQHRARNV

-475 RTFRARTN
+475 RTFRALTN

-489 QPEQVQT
+489 EPERVET
-496 FRIYIPKTEVQE
+496 FRIYIPETEVKE
-508 DERVVR
+508 NERVVR
-514 FEQEIQDKIAAIPG
+514 FEQQIQDKIAAIPG
-528 VASVAIGTKIPMDN
+528 VESVAMSTKIPMDP
-542 GGWHDPIFVESR
+542 GGWHDPIFVEGR
-554 TYAEGELPPLLQFKF
+554 TYAEGELPPLLAFKF
-569 MSPGFLKTVQ
+569 MSPGFLKTVR
-579 IPLVAGRDFTW
+579 IPMVAGRDFTW
-590 EDTYQKLPVAIV
+590 EDTYQKLPVGII
-602 SENVAREYWPTPND
+602 SENVAREYWPTPSD
-616 AIGKRVRVGSKDDW
+616 AIGKRIRVSTKDDW

-638 DVYDDGVNQKPTKAA
+638 DVYDDGVNQKPSKAV
-653 YWPLMM
+653 YWPLMVA
-659 SNFESD
+659 NFESD
-665 SLSVRRE
+665 PLSVRRE

-678 SRRAGSEALMA
+678 TRRAGSQSLMTVVREA
-689 AVRQAA
+689 V

-708 TADYFYRRSLA
+708 TADYFYRKSLA

-726 MLGVAGGMALLLGVV
+726 MVGVAGAMALLLGVV
-741 GIYGVIAYSVSQRKR
+741 GIYGVIAYSVSQRTR
-756 EIGIRMAVGAQLPT
+756 EIGIRIALGAQLPT
-770 LIGMFVRQGML
+770 VTKMFVRQGML
-781 LTSIGL
+781 LTGIGV
-787 VAGLLASFGVMRLM
+787 VAGVLVSLGVMRLM
-801 SSLLFGVKATDP
+801 SSLLFGVKAMDP
-813 ATYIAV
+813 LTYIAV
-819 SCGLATTAL
+819 SCGLAATAF

-833 PSRRAAGVDPIET
+833 PSRRAAGVDPVEA